1 MGTMPTY
8 YVSLSLTRPPNAAD
22 SDVVDLLRRATKN
35 AMCVAIE
42 ISIVGLI
49 VDCDASALNMLESTI
64 RDELTA
70 RGGSLDS
77 TSTQRI

>member
-8 YVSLSLTRPPNAAD
+8 YVALSLTRPPNAAD

-77 TSTQRI
+77 MSTQRI